1 MFMLLITATTGSF
14 RVFDTIR
21 VMTRGGPGTS
31 TQVLVYYIYKQAFRL
46 NHYGYGSA
54 AAILLGL
61 LMIAFTLIYN
71 SRLGKDE

>member
-1 MFMLLITATTGSF
+1 
-14 RVFDTIR
+14 
-21 VMTRGGPGTS
+21 MT
-31 TQVLVYYIYKQAFRL
+31 YYIYKQAFRL